1 MLFFVVAAPTVNIR
15 ALENQTVGQSL
26 TLECELVIT
35 DDFIMR
41 SISIIWSGDGMEL
54 QRMNDVS
61 PTAVGSSLVYT
72 DSYSISQLNTADD
85 GRMIQCEANISTTSA
100 LYNHSITLDVI
111 GEYYMHIRNYCHL
124 ITLRSVYILVL
135 LLFIHSSYT
144 EYYFIAIWSHA
155 RSYGG

>member
-1 MLFFVVAAPTVNIR
+1 MLFFLVAAPTVNIR

-61 PTAVGSSLVYT
+61 STTVDSSLVYT
-72 DSYSISQLNTADD
+72 DSYTISQLITADD
-85 GRMIQCEANISTTSA
+85 GRMIQCDANISTTSVM
-100 LYNHSITLDVI
+100 YNRSITLDVI
-111 GEYYMHIRNYCHL
+111 GEYYMHIHNYCHL
-124 ITLRSVYILVL
+124 ITLHSMYILVL
-135 LLFIHSSYT
+135 LLFIYSSYT
-144 EYYFIAIWSHA
+144 EYYFITI
-155 RSYGG
+155 